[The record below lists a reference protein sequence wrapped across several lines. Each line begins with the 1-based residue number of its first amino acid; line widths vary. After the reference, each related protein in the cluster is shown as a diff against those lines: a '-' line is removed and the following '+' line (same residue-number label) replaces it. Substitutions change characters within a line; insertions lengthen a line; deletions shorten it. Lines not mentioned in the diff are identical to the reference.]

1 MDHTNEFVSK
11 VQNTQQKAEKNKRTQ
26 GAGTPSHQLSNK
38 QHSTN
43 K

>member
-1 MDHTNEFVSK
+1 MDSTNEFVNK
-11 VQNTQQKAEKNKRTQ
+11 VHDTQQKAEKNKRNR
-26 GAGTPSHQLSNK
+26 GNGVPSAKMAHK

>member
-1 MDHTNEFVSK
+1 MDNTHEYVEK
-11 VQNTQQKAEKNKRTQ
+11 LHETQQKAEKNKRR
-26 GAGTPSHQLSNK
+26 GKGSPEAALPGK